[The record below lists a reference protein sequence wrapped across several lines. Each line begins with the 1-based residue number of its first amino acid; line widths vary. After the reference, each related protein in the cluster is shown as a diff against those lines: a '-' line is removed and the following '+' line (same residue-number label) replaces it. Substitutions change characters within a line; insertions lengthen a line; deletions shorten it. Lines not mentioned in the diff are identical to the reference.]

1 VSDGELPRVDVSQI
15 DQLENEKE
23 YSFLLD
29 SRSDLTPVVV
39 GTVRAVTT
47 HGIRRTVFV
56 ESSDGAECILDFHRD
71 IRGVGHPD
79 FDWQEKY
86 PAYVAHCER
95 NAAYRA
101 EPKPKPFDPNSIPV
115 WVWAV
120 ISLAIVVIWAL
131 IQA

>member
-1 VSDGELPRVDVSQI
+1 MPRVDVSQI

-29 SRSDLTPVVV
+29 SRSDLTPVLV

-47 HGIRRTVFV
+47 SGIRRYVLV
-56 ESSDGAECILDFHRD
+56 KSSGGAEYTLHFHRD
-71 IRGVGHPD
+71 IRGVGPPD
-79 FDWQEKY
+79 FNWEEKY
-86 PAYVAHCER
+86 PFYVAHCER

-101 EPKPKPFDPNSIPV
+101 EPKPEPFDPNSIPV
-115 WVWAV
+115 WVWAL
-120 ISLAIVVIWAL
+120 IGLAIVVIWAP